1 MRTCRFAFFLF
12 DLDESGFLDMNE
24 VESMVASVYG
34 AHFADDE
41 RVKRVLDCL
50 DANGDGEV
58 SLSEW
63 ILFNKKY
70 PMLLFPAYQL
80 QEKLREKVIGKWWWD
95 VMQFNRNEHFKN
107 ANVSTA
113 RTLENGRAH
122 TPRAA
127 ERERRSESGGA
138 RAAERERRS
147 ESGGARAAER
157 VPLLVRLL
165 TCFLKRSLL
174 LMPHV
179 LASHLPLLTR
189 VFGLVD
195 LRYLGEDRGRASKV
209 RKGAREGGGQRHP

>member
-1 MRTCRFAFFLF
+1 MAAPFASVKSAVCERGERRLSGLFSAAGSRMRAQAGVQRKTTALATRRRSGQPPPFVHACVDPCSHMRTCRFAFFLF

-127 ERERRSESGGA
+127 ERERRSECPCSCA
-138 RAAERERRS
+138 CSPAFSNA
-147 ESGGARAAER
+147 
-157 VPLLVRLL
+157 L
-165 TCFLKRSLL
+165 C
-174 LMPHV
+174 
-179 LASHLPLLTR
+179 
-189 VFGLVD
+189 
-195 LRYLGEDRGRASKV
+195 Y
-209 RKGAREGGGQRHP
+209 